1 MVCAGITIILAAI
14 YTLNMIRR
22 VFYGATNEI
31 TQNAVDIR
39 ANEKWVLVVIVIMI
53 FALGIYPETFLNIS
67 SETVNSILK
76 EADITPY
83 MIGK

>member
-22 VFYGATNEI
+22 VFYGEANELTI
-31 TQNAVDIR
+31 NAVDIR
-39 ANEKWVLVVIVIMI
+39 ANEKWILVAVVVLIFVIGV
-53 FALGIYPETFLNIS
+53 YPQTMLNIS
-67 SETVNSILK
+67 SETVNGILK

-83 MIGK
+83 LIGK